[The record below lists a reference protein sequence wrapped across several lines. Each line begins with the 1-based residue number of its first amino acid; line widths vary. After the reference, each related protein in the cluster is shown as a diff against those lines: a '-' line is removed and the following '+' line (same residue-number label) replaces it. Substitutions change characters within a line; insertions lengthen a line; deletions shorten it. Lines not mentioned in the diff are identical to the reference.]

1 MFHLLQFATVF
12 HYNIVT
18 KSRKK
23 NCSAVCT
30 RVFVKGQRERERENT
45 KRERKSKGKKSIF
58 ATRFVLASSIPLVI
72 RDPQRTRESRENVC
86 IRIVLPSIA
95 PTPRPSPSIFL
106 RCVNVIC
113 PLKHLLYDYS
123 SLKGSSTAFQHF
135 YPPERGHNRFLYLDP
150 RG

>member
-1 MFHLLQFATVF
+1 MFHLLQFASVF

-23 NCSAVCT
+23 LQRGLHACIC
-30 RVFVKGQRERERENT
+30 KGRERERIG
-45 KRERKSKGKKSIF
+45 KGKGKTGEKRVFSQHVSCW
-58 ATRFVLASSIPLVI
+58 RSSIPLVI

-95 PTPRPSPSIFL
+95 PTPRLSPSIFL